1 MVSFFLYL
9 AIAMVSFFLLE
20 IAMLLLFLFMFR
32 KQSYNGSLFKRFS
45 KTGSDIFGKPTLQS
59 RQGDS
64 NGMETPGIVAVR
76 SVLFIMFVMIERL
89 TTSLK
94 KNVQYTLQL

>member
-1 MVSFFLYL
+1 
-9 AIAMVSFFLLE
+9 
-20 IAMLLLFLFMFR
+20 MFR

-76 SVLFIMFVMIERL
+76 SVLFIMFIMIERL

-94 KNVQYTLQL
+94 KMYSTLYNCNVSCSSEYLNGL

>member
-1 MVSFFLYL
+1 
-9 AIAMVSFFLLE
+9 
-20 IAMLLLFLFMFR
+20 MLLLFLFMFR